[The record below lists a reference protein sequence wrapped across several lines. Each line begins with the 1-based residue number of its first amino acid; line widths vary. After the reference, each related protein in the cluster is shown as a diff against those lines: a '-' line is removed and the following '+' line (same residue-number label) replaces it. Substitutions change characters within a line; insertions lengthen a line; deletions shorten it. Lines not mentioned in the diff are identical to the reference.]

1 MDSIK
6 KKKQSK
12 KDAKKAKTF
21 LELKKK
27 KGSEILK
34 RLQSRDIEAMRR
46 EELKKMQEKKT
57 EQEAKAIRTADII
70 KEREAKIIED
80 FRKENPNISQS
91 DFSKLVKREY
101 GIDIGQAEP
110 LARVELADAK
120 RKLIEREKLRA
131 QAQPRR
137 DDVAIAKAAR
147 LKQERELAKIL
158 EANRAALEQGARA
171 AESERARTET
181 KRRLATAESERKAEA
196 ARQKLAAEEEFV
208 KRKVA
213 EQAPVVAATQRT
225 QMEKQVKEQDLKKR
239 GKLLKEFS
247 KELTYYEDKL
257 SKSEENLKDLRR
269 KYDKAFR
276 GFEKRVVGKQEKDYT
291 QAEQDA
297 ADKLK
302 KKEEEIAELNDNVET
317 LNRALQVLAFNKR
330 LTEGINPLE
339 QLKEMEDYDA
349 QTLGLSK
356 IGQRVAGVRAAAA
369 AAAMPALAPPP
380 AAGNAAAAA
389 AAPAAAAPAAANAAL
404 VAAIAQPPANIV
416 AVAPNANAANANA
429 LANIPP
435 ANVAAVNAQPVAAG
449 LMRHLSIHPSHITET
464 ADSYKL
470 TKKGL
475 KHGRMLM
482 KYLPNHAKKIIAF
495 SILNKARNKIHNL
508 DTKKMLKTRGGGFA
522 DQLEQGLMDS
532 LAEGFMSMLD

>member
-46 EELKKMQEKKT
+46 EDIKKMQEKKT
-57 EQEAKAIRTADII
+57 EQEAQAIRAAKTTRE
-70 KEREAKIIED
+70 KEVKIIQD

-91 DFSKLVKREY
+91 DFSNLVKREY
-101 GIDIGQAEP
+101 GIDIGQMEP
-110 LARVELADAK
+110 LSKVELADAK
-120 RKLIEREKLRA
+120 RKLIELEKLRE
-131 QAQPRR
+131 QAKPRR
-137 DDVAIAKAAR
+137 DDVAIAAAAK
-147 LKQERELAKIL
+147 LKQERELEKIL
-158 EANRAALEQGARA
+158 EANRAALERGARA
-171 AESERARTET
+171 AESEKTRIET
-181 KRRLATAESERKAEA
+181 KRRLATAEAERKAEA
-196 ARQKLAAEEEFV
+196 ARQKLAAEEKLV
-208 KRKVA
+208 RRKVA
-213 EQAPVVAATQRT
+213 EQAPVAAATQRT

-257 SKSEENLKDLRR
+257 LKSEGNLKDLRR

-276 GFEKRVVGKQEKDYT
+276 GFEKRVAGKQEKDYT

-297 ADKLK
+297 VDKLK
-302 KKEEEIAELNDNVET
+302 KKEEAIAELNDTVET
-317 LNRALQVLAFNKR
+317 LNRALPVLAFNKR
-330 LTEGINPLE
+330 LTEGIKPLE

-356 IGQRVAGVRAAAA
+356 TGQRVVGVRAAAA

-380 AAGNAAAAA
+380 AAGDAADAADAAAAA
-389 AAPAAAAPAAANAAL
+389 ANAADAAL

-435 ANVAAVNAQPVAAG
+435 ANVAAVNAQPAGTG

-475 KHGRMLM
+475 KHGQMLM

-508 DTKKMLKTRGGGFA
+508 DTKTRGGGIA

>member
-46 EELKKMQEKKT
+46 EDIKKMQEKKT
-57 EQEAKAIRTADII
+57 EQEARAIRTADII

-80 FRKENPNISQS
+80 FRRENPNISQS

-137 DDVAIAKAAR
+137 DDVAIAEEAR
-147 LKQERELAKIL
+147 IKRERELEKIL
-158 EANRAALEQGARA
+158 EANRAALERGQKA
-171 AESERARTET
+171 AESERTRIEV
-181 KRRLATAESERKAEA
+181 KRRLATEESERKAEA
-196 ARQKLAAEEEFV
+196 ARQKLAAEEELV
-208 KRKVA
+208 RRKVA

-276 GFEKRVVGKQEKDYT
+276 GFEKRVAGKQEKDYT

-297 ADKLK
+297 ADILK
-302 KKEEEIAELNDNVET
+302 TKEEAIAEVNDKVET

-330 LTEGINPLE
+330 LTEGIKPLE

-356 IGQRVAGVRAAAA
+356 TGQRVVGVRAAA

-380 AAGNAAAAA
+380 AAAAA
-389 AAPAAAAPAAANAAL
+389 AAPAAANAADAAL

-416 AVAPNANAANANA
+416 AVAPDANAANANA

-435 ANVAAVNAQPVAAG
+435 ANVAAVNAQPAGTG

-508 DTKKMLKTRGGGFA
+508 DTKKMLKTRGGGIA